1 MLDKTGQRRDS
12 LGVKTNLAPGKK
24 EKKKQPLEVV
34 KVGNVSVPIYRQ
46 TNIIPQRDSAGKIVY
61 GPPDAKGKRRA
72 LIKYQSDIY
81 MLAYYAGSKR
91 VRQKFSDLDKARRE
105 AELAAIKIGNGEL
118 EALRLK
124 GHDRTDYVRAM
135 QKLREWKPDADLNF
149 AVSDYVSAVKRL
161 PENISLKEAVDSY
174 IKRHPIG
181 LPPKTVREVVDE
193 MIESKSKSGK
203 SDVYIKDLRLR
214 LGQFADSFNVRISTI
229 SGKQIEDYLRAPR
242 RARGKEGKSR
252 ILAGRTQN
260 NFRKLINTL
269 FKFAIKR
276 GYLPKDHDELNA
288 VELADEDNG
297 DIEIFTSVELRK
309 LFNACLTPVK
319 ERAKM
324 RDREAMVPYLAIAA
338 FCGLRAAEI
347 ARLDWSEVH
356 LTGAEHFIEVKASKA
371 KTASRRTVPI
381 PDNCAAW
388 LAPFA
393 KESGPV
399 CPFERP
405 DKQCFYYVG
414 PAAKVEWKRNGLR
427 HSFISYRLAQIK
439 NVHQVSLEAGNSP
452 QMVFAHYRQLVS
464 ETQATEWFGI
474 VPPKD
479 WKNIAP
485 MPAEFS
491 ESRANAASA
500 ATAHA

>member
-1 MLDKTGQRRDS
+1 MKR
-12 LGVKTNLAPGKK
+12 KLAEARNGNTRK
-24 EKKKQPLEVV
+24 PLEVV
-34 KVGNVSVPIYRQ
+34 KVANVSVPIYRH
-46 TNIIPQRDSAGKIVY
+46 TNIIPQRDAAGKVIY

-81 MLAYYAGSKR
+81 TLAYYEGSKR
-91 VRQKFSDLDKARRE
+91 VRQKFSDLAKARQE
-105 AELAAIKIGNGEL
+105 AQLAAIKIGNGEL
-118 EALRLK
+118 EALKLK

-135 QKLREWKPDADLNF
+135 QRLREWKPDANLNL
-149 AVSDYVSAVKRL
+149 AVTDYVAAVKRL
-161 PENISLKEAVDSY
+161 PETTSLKEAVDFY

-193 MIESKSKSGK
+193 LIESKTKSGR
-203 SDVYIKDLRLR
+203 SDVYVKDLRLR

-229 SGKQIEDYLRAPR
+229 TGKQIEDFLRAPR
-242 RARGKEGKSR
+242 PARGKEGKARTLS
-252 ILAGRTQN
+252 GRTQN
-260 NFRKLINTL
+260 NFRKLIKTL
-269 FKFAIKR
+269 FKLAVKR
-276 GYLPKDHDELNA
+276 GYLPKDHDELDA
-288 VELADEDNG
+288 VELADEENG
-297 DIEIFTSVELRK
+297 DIEIFTPVELRK
-309 LFNACLTPVK
+309 LFSACLAPVK
-319 ERAKM
+319 ERGKM
-324 RDREAMVPYLAIAA
+324 RDREVMVPYLAIAA
-338 FCGLRAAEI
+338 FCGLRSAEI

-381 PDNCAAW
+381 SDNCAAW

-393 KESGPV
+393 QQSGPV

-414 PAAKVEWKRNGLR
+414 PAAKVECKHNGLR

-452 QMVFAHYRQLVS
+452 QMVFAHYRQLVT

-474 VPPKD
+474 VPPKG
-479 WKNIAP
+479 WKNVLP
-485 MPAEFS
+485 MPAET
-491 ESRANAASA
+491 ATKQPVAPDAAKSKA
-500 ATAHA
+500 AVG

>member
-1 MLDKTGQRRDS
+1 M
-12 LGVKTNLAPGKK
+12 KTNLPGGKK
-24 EKKKQPLEVV
+24 EKEKKRQPLEII
-34 KVGNVSVPIYRQ
+34 KVGNVSLPVYRH
-46 TNIIPQRDSAGKIVY
+46 TNIIPQRDPAGKILY
-61 GPPDAKGKRRA
+61 GPPDAKGNRRA
-72 LIKYQSDIY
+72 LIKYQSDI
-81 MLAYYAGSKR
+81 
-91 VRQKFSDLDKARRE
+91 
-105 AELAAIKIGNGEL
+105 
-118 EALRLK
+118 
-124 GHDRTDYVRAM
+124 
-135 QKLREWKPDADLNF
+135 
-149 AVSDYVSAVKRL
+149 
-161 PENISLKEAVDSY
+161 
-174 IKRHPIG
+174 
-181 LPPKTVREVVDE
+181 
-193 MIESKSKSGK
+193 
-203 SDVYIKDLRLR
+203 
-214 LGQFADSFNVRISTI
+214 
-229 SGKQIEDYLRAPR
+229 
-242 RARGKEGKSR
+242 
-252 ILAGRTQN
+252 
-260 NFRKLINTL
+260 
-269 FKFAIKR
+269 
-276 GYLPKDHDELNA
+276 YLPKDHDELNA

-297 DIEIFTSVELRK
+297 DIEIFTPLELRK

-381 PDNCAAW
+381 SDNCAAW

-452 QMVFAHYRQLVS
+452 QMVFAHYRQLVT
-464 ETQATEWFGI
+464 ETQASI
-474 VPPKD
+474 SCSPRHPSALQIDPP
-479 WKNIAP
+479 
-485 MPAEFS
+485 
-491 ESRANAASA
+491 AASGNWPLRFRA
-500 ATAHA
+500 